1 MRVPQKPAKEAI
13 TSTSPTTEQPPV
25 AAEAATDTPDP
36 DPGRGRRNRP
46 GWLRPRTVAA
56 VGMLAVV
63 VWYLFVAET
72 AADNNV
78 WHGVTTLFDG
88 IVGLPGLVGDTAS
101 YRSWWDFMANAEGFG
116 SILGHVVDHIQLVG
130 ASMLFAGVISVALG
144 VLVHRVTP
152 LWGPVLGV
160 ASILLTIPSLALF
173 AIFISVPWIG
183 IGDRGPIIALAM
195 YSILPILRNTVL
207 GLDQVDAA
215 VVESAKG
222 MGLPA
227 WRRLTRIEM
236 PLAWPI
242 ILTGIRVATLLNI
255 GIAAIAVLVGGTG
268 LGHYINDGL
277 QRFPDVTSVERMWT
291 GVAFTIALALVA
303 DLGFTLLRRFTTSK
317 GLR

>member
-1 MRVPQKPAKEAI
+1 M
-13 TSTSPTTEQPPV
+13 
-25 AAEAATDTPDP
+25 
-36 DPGRGRRNRP
+36 
-46 GWLRPRTVAA
+46 
-56 VGMLAVV
+56 VGIVV
-63 VWYLFVAET
+63 VLVVAWYLFVADT

-78 WHGVTTLFDG
+78 WHGITTLADG
-88 IVGLPGLVGDTAS
+88 IVSLPGLVGDTAS
-101 YRSWWDFMANAEGFG
+101 YRSWWSFMADAEGFG
-116 SILGHVVDHIQLVG
+116 AIFGHVVDHIQLVG
-130 ASMLFAGVISVALG
+130 ASMLFASVVSIVLG
-144 VLVHRVTP
+144 VLVHRVP
-152 LWGPVLGV
+152 VLRGPVLGL

-173 AIFISVPWIG
+173 AIFISVPGIG
-183 IGDRGPIIALAM
+183 IGDRGPIIALTL

-207 GLDQVDAA
+207 GLEQVDPA

-227 WRRLTRIEM
+227 WRRLSRIEM

-268 LGHYINDGL
+268 LGRYINDGL

-291 GVAFTIALALVA
+291 GVAFTIAVALVT